1 MVVPSAADMT
11 SWLVTGRELFLII
24 HVLGVLCFAYIV
36 AMRLVPLF
44 RAQRDLRFDQPLL
57 RLGRVFKFWLGQWKH
72 PRYKTAGILH
82 IFIFAGFIV
91 LAMRA
96 FTVLIV
102 GVSQNFVMPGLSG
115 RAGEIYNTITDY
127 AATLVFICLVV
138 AVIRRLVFK
147 PARYAVPAKFGKAH
161 TADAV
166 FLLALIAILMVADS
180 LFAAARAAA
189 ESQQGQTFETLA
201 VFSLPWMLQRLF
213 ASTAVLTL
221 GRVYFG
227 AYLLHEVTF
236 YFLLCYRP
244 FGIQFHVETS
254 LFNIYFAKLDREI
267 LKPVRWGVSDEHL
280 DQVKSFGVKTFED
293 FTWKHMLDFYSC
305 ADCGRCSDNCPA
317 NAVGRPLSPRFIS
330 IKARDYA
337 FQHYP
342 ILGTAH
348 NGTPLIGSKESGGI
362 YSEDEIW
369 SCTTCGACEA
379 ECPLLVEYIDK
390 IVDLRRGL
398 IDDGNV
404 PQSLQKP
411 LKALESRGNPYGK
424 MEKKKADWTKAK
436 DFSQTCN
443 VKIVDGKNGANTLY
457 FVDSITSY
465 DDRMQSIG
473 RATAKILTHVGENFG
488 ILGAAEKDSG
498 HEVRRFGEE
507 TLFIALR
514 DHNVEAIKT
523 SGVKKIVTADPH
535 AYNALKHD
543 YKDVPPVEHIS
554 QVIAKEVKA
563 GKIKFNPVENENS
576 VYVYHDPCYLGRHNQ
591 IYDDPRDVLDA
602 IPGLKR
608 VEMKRSRDRSFC
620 CGGGGLML
628 FYEPKEDQRMG
639 VMRVQMAAEA
649 GANVI
654 VTACPFCMVN
664 IEDAIK
670 VAGMEGKMTA
680 IDLTELVDQ
689 QIARETKATAS
700 LLNNQISCHPEQSD
714 GSAVL
719 ASSKTADSS
728 SLRSAE

>member
-1 MVVPSAADMT
+1 MVGTQAVAELT
-11 SWLVTGRELFLII
+11 SWLVPGQTLFLTI
-24 HVLGVLCFAYIV
+24 HLLGVVGFFYIV
-36 AMRLVPLF
+36 AKRLVPLF
-44 RAQRDLRFDQPLL
+44 RAGRDFRFDQPWL
-57 RLGRVFKFWLGQWKH
+57 RLGRVLKYWLGQWKH
-72 PRYKTAGILH
+72 PRYRVAGILH

-91 LAMRA
+91 LAIRA
-96 FTVLIV
+96 FSVLIV
-102 GVSQNFVMPGLSG
+102 GVSENFVMPGLSG

-127 AATLVFICLVV
+127 AATVVFLCMAI

-147 PARYAVPAKFGKAH
+147 PARYAVPARYGKDH
-161 TADAV
+161 TSDAI

-180 LFAAARAAA
+180 LFAAARAA
-189 ESQQGQTFETLA
+189 SQAQAGQTGELLA
-201 VFSLPWMLQRLF
+201 TFSLPWILQKALV
-213 ASTAVLTL
+213 STGIATL
-221 GRVYFG
+221 GRLYFG
-227 AYLLHEVTF
+227 AYLLHELTF

-254 LFNIYFAKLDREI
+254 LFNIYFAKLDREM
-267 LKPVRWGVSDEHL
+267 LKPVRWGISDEHL

-317 NAVGRPLSPRFIS
+317 NAVGRPLSPRFIT

-342 ILGTAH
+342 VFGRAGSAEVH
-348 NGTPLIGSKESGGI
+348 NGIALVGGKDSGSI

-398 IDDGNV
+398 VDEGNV

-424 MEKKKADWTKAK
+424 MEKKKADWANAK
-436 DFSQTCN
+436 EFQPTCR
-443 VKIVDGKNGANTLY
+443 VKTLDHRNAAGTLY

-465 DDRMQSIG
+465 DDRMQAIG
-473 RATAKILTHVGENFG
+473 RATAKILNHVGEDFG
-488 ILGAAEKDSG
+488 VLGAAERDSG

-507 TLFIALR
+507 TLFMALR
-514 DHNVEAIKT
+514 DHNVDAIKA
-523 SGVKKIVTADPH
+523 SGVRRIVTADPH

-543 YKDVPPVEHIS
+543 YDDVPPVEHIS
-554 QVIAKEVKA
+554 QVIAREVKT
-563 GKIKFNPVENENS
+563 GKIKFNPVEDQSN
-576 VYVYHDPCYLGRHNQ
+576 VYTYHDPCYLGRHNQ
-591 IYDDPRDVLDA
+591 IYDDPRNVLDA
-602 IPGLKR
+602 IPGLNR
-608 VEMKRSRDRSFC
+608 VEMSRSRDRSFC

-639 VMRVQMAAEA
+639 VRRVQMAAEA

-654 VTACPFCMVN
+654 VTACPFCMTN

-670 VAGMEGKMTA
+670 VAGLEGKMTA
-680 IDLTELVDQ
+680 IDLAELVDQ
-689 QIARETKATAS
+689 QIARERPKAA
-700 LLNNQISCHPEQSD
+700 
-714 GSAVL
+714 
-719 ASSKTADSS
+719 
-728 SLRSAE
+728 

>member
-1 MVVPSAADMT
+1 MEGIQLAAQVT
-11 SWLVTGRELFLII
+11 PWLASGRILFLII
-24 HVLGVLCFAYIV
+24 HLLGIACFAYIV
-36 AMRLVPLF
+36 AKRLVPLL
-44 RAQRDLRFDQPLL
+44 RAERDFRFDRPLA
-57 RLGRVFKFWLGQWKH
+57 RLGKVLKFGLGQWKH
-72 PRYKTAGILH
+72 PRYRVAGTIH
-82 IFIFAGFIV
+82 IFIFAGFIC

-96 FTVLIV
+96 FSVLIV
-102 GVSQNFVMPGLSG
+102 GVSENFVMPGLSG
-115 RAGEIYNTITDY
+115 EAGHIYDIITDY
-127 AATLVFICLVV
+127 AATVVFLCMIV
-138 AVIRRLVFK
+138 AIVRRLVFK

-161 TADAV
+161 TADAI
-166 FLLALIAILMVADS
+166 FLLALIAILMLADS
-180 LFAAARAAA
+180 LFAAARAAGQA
-189 ESQQGQTFETLA
+189 QQGQA
-201 VFSLPWMLQRLF
+201 VEL
-213 ASTAVLTL
+213 L
-221 GRVYFG
+221 GRLVIAVDAEEPSQLQVPLSTLRNLYFG

-254 LFNIYFAKLDREI
+254 LFNVYFAKLDRGTV
-267 LKPVRWGVSDEHL
+267 KPVRWGVSDEHL

-317 NAVGRPLSPRFIS
+317 NAVGRPLSPRFIT

-342 ILGTAH
+342 MFGKSTNH
-348 NGTPLIGSKESGGI
+348 QPLIGGL

-369 SCTTCGACEA
+369 SCTTCGACEE

-390 IVDLRRGL
+390 IVDLRRGMV
-398 IDDGNV
+398 DDGNV

-424 MEKKKADWTKAK
+424 MEKKRADWANAK
-436 DFSQTCN
+436 DFRQTCQ
-443 VKIVDGKNGANTLY
+443 VKTLNGKNKADTLY

-465 DDRMQSIG
+465 DDRIQSIG
-473 RATAKILTHVGENFG
+473 RATAKILDHVGENFG

-507 TLFIALR
+507 TLFMALR
-514 DHNVEAIKT
+514 DHNVEAIKA
-523 SGVKKIVTADPH
+523 SGVKRIVTADPH

-543 YKDVPPVEHIS
+543 YKDMPPVEHIS
-554 QVIAKEVKA
+554 QVIAREVKS
-563 GKIKFNPVENENS
+563 GKIKLNPVENGNN
-576 VYVYHDPCYLGRHNQ
+576 VYTYHDPCYLGRHNQ
-591 IYDDPRDVLDA
+591 VYDDPRDVLDA

-608 VEMKRSRDRSFC
+608 VEMSRSRDRSFC

-628 FYEPKEDQRMG
+628 FYEPKEEQRMG
-639 VMRVQMAAEA
+639 VKRVQMAAEA

-680 IDLTELVDQ
+680 IDLAELADQ
-689 QIARETKATAS
+689 QIARES
-700 LLNNQISCHPEQSD
+700 PVVE
-714 GSAVL
+714 
-719 ASSKTADSS
+719 
-728 SLRSAE
+728 AEGAAEIRQESIAGR